1 MTVAEE
7 LQQVEPGRR
16 VDTFSFPVGS
26 FVVRGT
32 LKQGVVSESGRLSD
46 EDTRVYV
53 ATDDSTGKKE
63 VAVVLEDINNGRAVL
78 DIDNHVERSSS
89 RQVPW
94 IRGTLKKSMI
104 RNDVAIGI
112 LDPSSANVS
121 QEVLDGVGFTPVPG
135 SDLLE
140 FAA

>member
-7 LQQVEPGRR
+7 LHQVEPGKR
-16 VDTFSFPVGS
+16 VDTLSFPMGS

-32 LKQGVVSESGRLSD
+32 LKQGVVPESGRLSD

-53 ATDDSTGKKE
+53 ATDDSTGEKE
-63 VAVVLEDINNGRAVL
+63 VAVVLEDINNGLAVL
-78 DIDNHVERSSS
+78 DIDNYVERSSS
-89 RQVPW
+89 RQVSW